1 MSQELRET
9 KLSCKIRNLIGGDA
23 GIRTLDTAL
32 RPYNGLA
39 NRRLQPLGHVSCGA
53 SGAIPPRRFAVLP
66 AFRRRWQGD
75 CYPNGKAGD
84 FVKGCGICSGPPQGA
99 ECIQRGRQRAPRLAA
114 KRKRAPRLGIGAL
127 LERWV

>member
-1 MSQELRET
+1 MSRELGET

-32 RPYNGLA
+32 GPYNGLA

-53 SGAIPPRRFAVLP
+53 SGAILPRRFAVLP

-75 CYPNGKAGD
+75 WYLNGKAGD
-84 FVKGCGICSGPPQGA
+84 FVKGARFAHARSCAQDACTGDCNA
-99 ECIQRGRQRAPRLAA
+99 RLAWPINV
-114 KRKRAPRLGIGAL
+114 KRTPTRH
-127 LERWV
+127 